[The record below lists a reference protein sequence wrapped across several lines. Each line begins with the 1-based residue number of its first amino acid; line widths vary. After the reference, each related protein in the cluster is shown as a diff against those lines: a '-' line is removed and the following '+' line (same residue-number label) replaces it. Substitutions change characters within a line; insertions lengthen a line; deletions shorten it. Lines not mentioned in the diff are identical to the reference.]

1 MEPIAIVGM
10 ACRYPEANTPTELWH
25 NVLSQRR
32 AFRRIPRE
40 RLRFED
46 YFSSDREAPDRI
58 YAFQAAVIEGYE
70 FDRVRFKISGTAF
83 RSVDIAHWLALDVAS
98 QALSDAGFDEG
109 AGLARETTGVLV
121 GNTLT
126 GEISRA
132 NQIRLRWPYMARVL
146 QTALANE
153 GWDAQ
158 HRTVF
163 LEALEENYKAPFA
176 PITEET
182 LAGGLSNT
190 IAGRICNYF
199 DLKGAGY
206 TVDGACS
213 SSLLAVAHACSA
225 LGLGELDVALAGGVD
240 VSLDPFELVGF
251 AKVGALA
258 EDEMRVFDSRSA
270 GFIPGEG
277 CGFVVLMRH
286 SDAVSQNRHIYALIR
301 GWGLSSDGNGGIT
314 RPEVAGQLLALQRAY
329 RKAAIGIDTV
339 EYFEGHGTG
348 TTVGDATE
356 LRSLSV
362 ARREAGATA
371 PAAIGSV
378 KANIGH
384 SKAAAGLAG
393 LIKAVCALEAQ
404 ILPPTT
410 GSSAIHPEL
419 AGETPALR
427 TLRTAEPWPA
437 GGQLRAGVSAM
448 GFGGINVH
456 VALEGVA
463 AERLDD
469 QGQRTRN
476 IAASVQDCELFLFSG
491 PDSESLRRQVQAVAT
506 VAPRLSLGELGDL
519 AVHLAEH
526 LEPDEA
532 RAAVIASNPTELVR
546 VLEKLNGLL
555 TATVPEVFEGSLAVR
570 ADRRLD
576 VPKIGFAYPGQ
587 GAPFSL
593 DGGLFLRRFT
603 QAQELYEQGAIPA
616 TGDQCST
623 AVAQPGIVGW
633 SVAALRILRTMGI
646 EAEVAVGH
654 SLGELVALHWAGAFD
669 EQTLFRIARSRGQLM
684 ATLAR
689 PNGAMASLDA
699 PGPEVASLLEGSDV
713 VISAIN
719 GPETT
724 VISGS
729 KHAVAGILKSART
742 HGIRSVILPVACAF
756 HSPLMEPVTPAL
768 REVLHGEAFRPMV
781 RPVAS
786 TVTGG
791 ILDPLSN
798 VEELLCEQ
806 VTQAVRFTDAF
817 RAASQR
823 GVTLWIEVGPG
834 QVLSRMLTE
843 SGAPR
848 VVSVDAGGPSLRPL
862 LEAIGAL
869 FVHGAPI
876 DLRPLFE
883 TRFVRPIDLDR
894 QPKFIANP
902 CEQAPAP
909 LEPQPGSSPSRVP
922 AEDSKEQTSLPQAE
936 TPLEVVRR
944 LVAQRAE
951 LPATS
956 VHDDHRLLSDLH
968 LNSIAVGQIMVQAA
982 KAMATDP
989 PVDVM
994 DYADASVTEIANA
1007 VGALKG
1013 ARGSPEVAEFPAGLD
1028 SWLRAFTVN
1037 LEESPFPQHE
1047 KQIVGPSK
1055 VLASP
1060 GHPLARTLSLELA
1073 KSTASGLFICLPP
1086 EPDNSVPGLLIEG
1099 AQAVLQST
1107 TGPRLVIVQSCA
1119 VGASFARSLHLEAPH
1134 VTICVVRVPFGHPQA
1149 CEWVLKEAHASQG
1162 YHEVCYEQDGRRLQP
1177 YLCAASL
1184 DDLCPAPP
1192 SPEHRDANLTRDDV
1206 LLVTGGGKGIAAECA
1221 LTLAE
1226 ATGVRLLL
1234 LGRSKPASDSELRV
1248 NLERLEAAGADFH
1261 YCSADVSNPESLRQA
1276 IKQGESALG
1285 RITAVLHAAGANT
1298 PQPIRTLDLDAC
1310 QRTLAP
1316 KVTGLQILLSILDA
1330 NHLRL
1335 LITFG
1340 SIIARTGFQGE
1351 ADYAL
1356 ANEWMTYLTEQWQ
1369 TEHPQCRC
1377 LAIEWSAWSG
1387 VGMGGKIANLRRLQN
1402 QGISMIPPESGTK
1415 FLLHLLRSQ
1424 LPGVALVASSR
1435 FGQPPT
1441 VELKPQTLPHLRFL
1455 EQTRVFYPQVEIV
1468 SDAHLSAETDPY
1480 LKDHELHQE
1489 QILPAVMGLE
1499 QMAQAAMA
1507 VAGAQTHPVF
1517 ERVEFTRPIIVG
1529 GDGATVVRA
1538 VALAE
1543 SRGRV
1548 QVALRTSDTGFS
1560 VDHFRA
1566 VCSFEDHQRATLFHD
1581 RHTGATHLPLDP
1593 IRDLYG
1599 QILFQGP
1606 RFQCLSHYTELT
1618 ASRCVAEIAPRQTDT
1633 WFARYLP
1640 GTFTLGDPGVRDA
1653 AIHAIQAC
1661 IPHRRILPVAVDRIA
1676 VHSTEAPPPYTLR
1689 AVERVRDKDR
1699 FVYDLELRSADLTL
1713 RETWEGL
1720 HLRSVEPLP
1729 HPAAWPE
1736 PLFGPYVERCLH
1748 ARWPEC
1754 GIRAVFNRSSAVNGD
1769 HAIRLVTG
1777 NNVSPLRRSDG
1788 KPELPGIAV
1797 SSSHCDGA
1805 TLAVAGSAALG
1816 CDAEIV
1822 ENRPP
1827 SVWRNLLG
1835 AHHFSL
1841 VSVLAAEGAEDQ
1853 DAAASRVWSALE
1865 SLKKAGAP
1873 RDAPLLFTSVEKDG
1887 WLQLTA
1893 GPWAVATVV
1902 AQLRS
1907 ARHRTA
1913 LSVAFLTQRGASRP
1927 VESYSDSAQ
1936 SALQR

>member
-32 AFRRIPRE
+32 AFRRIPPE

-46 YFSSDREAPDRI
+46 YFSSDRSAPDRT

-70 FDRVRFKISGTAF
+70 FDRVRFKISGTAY

-109 AGLARETTGVLV
+109 SGLPSETTGVMI

-158 HRTVF
+158 HRRTF

-199 DLKGAGY
+199 DLKGSGY
-206 TVDGACS
+206 TVDGACA

-225 LGLGELDVALAGGVD
+225 LSLGELDVALAGGVD

-258 EDEMRVFDSRSA
+258 ENEMRVFDSRSA

-286 SDAVSQNRHIYALIR
+286 SDAIARSRHIYALIR
-301 GWGLSSDGNGGIT
+301 GWGLSSDGSGGIT

-362 ARREAGATA
+362 ARREAGATL

-384 SKAAAGLAG
+384 TKAAAGLAG

-410 GSSAIHPEL
+410 GSSAVHPEL
-419 AGETPALR
+419 VSETPALR
-427 TLRTAEPWPA
+427 TLRAAEPWPA
-437 GGQLRAGVSAM
+437 GGELRAGVSAM

-463 AERLDD
+463 GERLDD
-469 QGQRTRN
+469 LGQRTRN
-476 IAASVQDCELFLFSG
+476 IAASIQDCELFLFSG
-491 PDSESLRRQVQAVAT
+491 PDRESLRRQVQAVAAI
-506 VAPRLSLGELGDL
+506 APRLSLGELGDL
-519 AVHLAEH
+519 AVHLAGH

-532 RAAVIASNPTELVR
+532 RAAVVASSPTELAVS
-546 VLEKLNGLL
+546 LEKLNGLL
-555 TATVPEVFEGSLAVR
+555 DGASSEILEGNVALSMNAR
-570 ADRRLD
+570 ADLR
-576 VPKIGFAYPGQ
+576 KIGFAFPGQ

-593 DGGLFLRRFT
+593 DGGLFRRRFPQT
-603 QAQELYEQGAIPA
+603 QELYEQGAIPA
-616 TGDQCST
+616 TGDQSST
-623 AVAQPGIVGW
+623 AVAQPAIVGW

-646 EAEVAVGH
+646 EAEIAIGH

-669 EQTLFRIARSRGQLM
+669 EQTLFRIARSRGHLM

-699 PGPEVASLLEGSDV
+699 PGSEVASLLENSDV

-719 GPETT
+719 GPATT
-724 VISGS
+724 VISGT
-729 KHAVAGILKSART
+729 KTGVAEILEAARIR
-742 HGIRSVILPVACAF
+742 GIRSIVLPVACAF
-756 HSPLMEPVTPAL
+756 HSPLMEPVMPAL
-768 REVLHGEAFRPMV
+768 REVLQRESFRPML

-791 ILDPLSN
+791 ILEPLSSM
-798 VEELLCEQ
+798 EELLCNQ
-806 VTQAVRFTDAF
+806 VTQAVRFSDAF

-823 GVTLWIEVGPG
+823 GVTLWIEIGPG
-834 QVLSRMLTE
+834 EILSRMLTE
-843 SGAPR
+843 IGAPR

-862 LEAIGAL
+862 LQTIGAL
-869 FVHGAPI
+869 FIHGVAI
-876 DLRPLFE
+876 DLHPLFA
-883 TRFVRPIDLDR
+883 TRFVRPIDPDR
-894 QPKFIANP
+894 YPKFIANP

-909 LEPQPGSSPSRVP
+909 LEPHLGSSASRVP
-922 AEDSKEQTSLPQAE
+922 DDDASEPTPSLPAE

-944 LVAQRAE
+944 LVAERAE

-968 LNSIAVGQIMVQAA
+968 LNSITVGQIVVQAA
-982 KAMATDP
+982 KTMATPP
-989 PVDVM
+989 PVEVM
-994 DYADASVTEIANA
+994 DYADASVSEIANA
-1007 VGALKG
+1007 LGTLRGAK
-1013 ARGSPEVAEFPAGLD
+1013 GSPEAAEFPAGLD
-1028 SWLRAFTVN
+1028 SWLRAFTVE
-1037 LEESPFPQHE
+1037 LLESPFPHYE
-1047 KQIVGPSK
+1047 NQIAGPGK

-1060 GHPLARTLSLELA
+1060 GHPLAETLSREVA
-1073 KSTASGLFICLPP
+1073 KSGIGGVFLCLPP
-1086 EPDNSVPGLLIEG
+1086 KPDNSSPRLLIEG
-1099 AQAVLQST
+1099 AQAVLRDAAS
-1107 TGPRLVIVQSCA
+1107 RLVIVQSCP
-1119 VGASFARSLHLEAPH
+1119 VGASFARSLYLEAPH
-1134 VTICVVRVPFGHPQA
+1134 VTTCVVRVPFGHPQA
-1149 CEWVLKEAHASQG
+1149 CEWILREARAPQG
-1162 YHEVCYEQDGRRLQP
+1162 YHEVFYEEGGRRLQP
-1177 YLCAASL
+1177 YLCAAPL
-1184 DDLCPAPP
+1184 DDLSPA
-1192 SPEHRDANLTRDDV
+1192 SPEPGRSDADLTRDDV

-1221 LTLAE
+1221 LTLAK

-1234 LGRSKPASDSELRV
+1234 LGRSKPGSDSELRV

-1261 YCSADVSNPESLRQA
+1261 YCSADVSNPDSLQRA

-1285 RITAVLHAAGANT
+1285 PITAVLHAAGANT

-1316 KVTGLQILLSILDA
+1316 KVTGLQTLLSILDA
-1330 NHLRL
+1330 NCLRL

-1369 TEHPQCRC
+1369 KEHPQCRC
-1377 LAIEWSAWSG
+1377 LAVEWSAWSG
-1387 VGMGGKIANLRRLQN
+1387 VGMGAKIANLTTLRN

-1415 FLLHLLRSQ
+1415 FLLRLLRSQ
-1424 LPGVALVASSR
+1424 LPGVAVVASSR
-1435 FGQPPT
+1435 FGRSSTLQ
-1441 VELKPQTLPHLRFL
+1441 LKPQTLPHLRFL

-1468 SDAHLSAETDPY
+1468 SGAHLSAETDPY
-1480 LKDHELHQE
+1480 LKDHELHQQ
-1489 QILPAVMGLE
+1489 QIFPAVMGLE

-1507 VAGAQTHPVF
+1507 VAGAQSPPVF

-1529 GDGATVVRA
+1529 SDGATVVRA

-1548 QVALRTSDTGFS
+1548 QVALRNGDTGFS

-1566 VCSFEDHQRATLFHD
+1566 VCSFEDHRPASLFDDH
-1581 RHTGATHLPLDP
+1581 RIGSPLPLDP

-1599 QILFQGP
+1599 KSLFQGP

-1618 ASRCVAEIAPRQTDT
+1618 ASSCVAEIVPSQVDP

-1640 GTFTLGDPGVRDA
+1640 GTFILGHPGVRDA

-1661 IPHRRILPVAVDRIA
+1661 IPHRRVLPVGVDRIA

-1699 FVYDLELRSADLTL
+1699 FVYDLELRSADQTL

-1729 HPAAWPE
+1729 LPDAWPE

-1754 GIRAVFNRSSAVNGD
+1754 GVRSVFYRSSADNGN
-1769 HAIRLVTG
+1769 HAIHLLTG
-1777 NNVSPLRRSDG
+1777 SNASPLRRSDG
-1788 KPELPGIAV
+1788 KPELRGIAV

-1805 TLAVAGSAALG
+1805 TLAVSGPTGLG

-1822 ENRPP
+1822 ENRPVP
-1827 SVWRNLLG
+1827 VWRSLLG
-1835 AHHFSL
+1835 AQHFSL
-1841 VSVLAAEGAEDQ
+1841 VGVLAAEGAEDQ

-1873 RDAPLLFTSVEKDG
+1873 RDTPLLFTSVEKNG

-1893 GPWAVATVV
+1893 GPWTVTTLV

-1907 ARHRTA
+1907 SRRRTA
-1913 LSVAFLTQRGASRP
+1913 LAVAFLTQRGARRLL
-1927 VESYSDSAQ
+1927 ESYSDSAEN
-1936 SALQR
+1936 ALQR

>member
-1 MEPIAIVGM
+1 MEPIAIIGM
-10 ACRYPEANTPTELWH
+10 ACRYPEASTPTQLWH

-32 AFRRIPRE
+32 AFRRIPSE
-40 RLRFED
+40 RLRSED
-46 YFSSDREAPDRI
+46 YFSSDRGAPDRS

-83 RSVDIAHWLALDVAS
+83 RSVDIAHWLALDIAS
-98 QALSDAGFDEG
+98 QALSDAGFQEG
-109 AGLARETTGVLV
+109 AGLPCETTGVLI

-132 NQIRLRWPYMARVL
+132 NQMRLRWPYVARVL

-158 HRTVF
+158 HRRTF
-163 LEALEENYKAPFA
+163 LETLEESYKAPFA

-199 DLKGAGY
+199 DLKGSGY

-225 LGLGELDVALAGGVD
+225 LSLGELDVALAGGVD
-240 VSLDPFELVGF
+240 ISLDPFELVGF

-258 EDEMRVFDSRSA
+258 ENEMRVFDARSA

-286 SDAVSQNRHIYALIR
+286 SDAIARNSHIYALIR

-329 RKAAIGIDTV
+329 CKAAIGIDTV

-356 LRSLSV
+356 LRSLSI
-362 ARREAGATA
+362 ARCEAGATV
-371 PAAIGSV
+371 PAVIGSV

-384 SKAAAGLAG
+384 TKAAAGLAG

-410 GSSAIHPEL
+410 GSTAIHPEL

-427 TLRTAEPWPA
+427 TLSTAEPWPA
-437 GGQLRAGVSAM
+437 DRDLRAGVSAM

-463 AERLDD
+463 AERLHDL
-469 QGQRTRN
+469 GQRNRT

-491 PDSESLRRQVQAVAT
+491 PDRDSLRRQVQAVAA
-506 VAPRLSLGELGDL
+506 VAPHLSLGELGDL
-519 AVHLAEH
+519 AVHLAEC

-532 RAAVIASNPTELVR
+532 RAAVTASSPTELVST
-546 VLEKLNGLL
+546 LEKLNIHL
-555 TATVPEVFEGSLAVR
+555 TDAASDVFEGNIAFR
-570 ADRRLD
+570 ADRSLGVRR
-576 VPKIGFAYPGQ
+576 IGFAFPGQ
-587 GAPFSL
+587 GTPFSL
-593 DGGLFLRRFT
+593 DGGLFRRRFT
-603 QAQELYEQGAIPA
+603 EAQELYEQGAIPA
-616 TGDQCST
+616 TGDQHST

-633 SVAALRILRTMGI
+633 SVAALRILHAMGV

-669 EQTLFRIARSRGQLM
+669 EQTLFRIARSRGHLM
-684 ATLAR
+684 AELAW
-689 PNGAMASLDA
+689 PNGGMASLDA
-699 PGPEVASLLEGSDV
+699 PSPEVSSLLQGSDV

-719 GPETT
+719 GPAAT

-729 KHAVAGILKSART
+729 KTAVAGILESART
-742 HGIRSVILPVACAF
+742 LGIRSLLLPVACAF

-768 REVLHGEAFRPMV
+768 RDVLRGETFRALD
-781 RPVAS
+781 RAVAS

-791 ILDPLSN
+791 ILEPLVN
-798 VEELLCEQ
+798 VEQLLCEQ
-806 VTQAVRFTDAF
+806 VTGAVRFTDAF
-817 RAASQR
+817 RAANQR
-823 GVTLWIEVGPG
+823 GVTLWVEVGPG
-834 QVLSRMLTE
+834 QVLSKMLPE
-843 SGAPR
+843 LGAPH

-862 LEAIGAL
+862 LEAMGVL
-869 FVHGAPI
+869 FVHGAAV
-876 DLRPLFE
+876 DLRRLFE
-883 TRFVRPIDLDR
+883 SRFVRPIDLDR
-894 QPKFIANP
+894 PLKFIANP

-909 LEPQPGSSPSRVP
+909 LEPQPNSSPSRIP
-922 AEDSKEQTSLPQAE
+922 AEDSNEQIPSLPTE
-936 TPLEVVRR
+936 RPLEIVRL

-968 LNSIAVGQIMVQAA
+968 LNSIAVGQIVVQAA
-982 KAMATDP
+982 KAMAATP

-994 DYADASVTEIANA
+994 DYADASVGEIANA
-1007 VGALKG
+1007 LGKLK
-1013 ARGSPEVAEFPAGLD
+1013 AADGSLEPEEFPAGLD
-1028 SWLRAFTVN
+1028 SWLHAFTVD
-1037 LEESPFPQHE
+1037 LVESPFPQHE
-1047 KQIVGPSK
+1047 KQIVGSGK
-1055 VLASP
+1055 VLAPP
-1060 GHPLARTLSLELA
+1060 GHPLTETLGVA
-1073 KSTASGLFICLPP
+1073 VANSTASGVFICLPP
-1086 EPDNSVPGLLIEG
+1086 EPDDSLPGLLLEG
-1099 AQAVLQST
+1099 AQAVLRGET
-1107 TGPRLVIVQSCA
+1107 APCLVIVQSCA
-1119 VGASFARSLHLEAPH
+1119 VGASFARSLYLESPNI
-1134 VTICVVRVPFGHPQA
+1134 TTCVVRVPFDHPQA
-1149 CEWVLKEAHASQG
+1149 CEWVLREAHAPQG
-1162 YHEVCYEQDGRRLQP
+1162 YQEICYERDGRRLQP

-1184 DDLCPAPP
+1184 DDLCPA
-1192 SPEHRDANLTRDDV
+1192 SPGPERGDAALTRDDV
-1206 LLVTGGGKGIAAECA
+1206 LLVTGGGRGIAAECA

-1226 ATGVRLLL
+1226 AMGVRLLL
-1234 LGRSKPASDSELRV
+1234 LGRSKPNDSELTV
-1248 NLERLEAAGADFH
+1248 NLKRLEAAGADFH
-1261 YCSADVSNPESLRQA
+1261 YASADVSNPKSLRRA
-1276 IKQGESALG
+1276 IEHGEAAMG
-1285 RITAVLHAAGANT
+1285 PITAVLHAAGTNT

-1310 QRTLAP
+1310 RRTLAP
-1316 KVTGLQILLSILDA
+1316 KVTGLQTLLSILDP
-1330 NHLRL
+1330 NQLRL

-1356 ANEWMTYLTEQWQ
+1356 ANEWMTYLIEQWQ

-1387 VGMGGKIANLRRLQN
+1387 VGMGAKIANLTTLRN

-1415 FLLHLLRSQ
+1415 FLLRLLRSQ
-1424 LPGVALVASSR
+1424 LPRVAVVASSR
-1435 FGQPPT
+1435 FGRPPT
-1441 VELKPQTLPHLRFL
+1441 LQLKPQIVPHLRFL
-1455 EQTRVFYPQVEIV
+1455 EKTRVFCPQLEMV

-1489 QILPAVMGLE
+1489 QVLPAVMGLE
-1499 QMAQAAMA
+1499 QMVQAAMA
-1507 VAGAQTHPVF
+1507 VTGGQTHPVF
-1517 ERVEFTRPIIVG
+1517 ERVEFARPIIVG
-1529 GDGATVVRA
+1529 RDGATVVRA

-1548 QVALRTSDTGFS
+1548 QVALRTSDTGFA

-1566 VCSFEDHQRATLFHD
+1566 VCSFEDHQPATLFHD
-1581 RHTGATHLPLDP
+1581 HHTGAPHLPLDP

-1618 ASRCVAEIAPRQTDT
+1618 ASSCVAEIAPRQTDT

-1640 GTFTLGDPGVRDA
+1640 GTFTLGHPGVRDA
-1653 AIHAIQAC
+1653 AIHAIQSC
-1661 IPHRRILPVAVDRIA
+1661 IPHRRVLPVAVHRIA
-1676 VHSTEAPPPYTLR
+1676 IHSVEAPPPYTLR
-1689 AVERVRDKDR
+1689 AVERVRDEDR
-1699 FVYDLELRSADLTL
+1699 FVYDLELRSADQTL
-1713 RETWEGL
+1713 CETWEGL

-1729 HPAAWPE
+1729 CPAAWPE

-1748 ARWPEC
+1748 ARWPDC
-1754 GIRAVFNRSSAVNGD
+1754 GIRAVFNRSSTVNSD
-1769 HAIRLVTG
+1769 HAIRLITR
-1777 NNVSPLRRSDG
+1777 NNSSPLRRRDG
-1788 KPELPGIAV
+1788 KPELSGIAV
-1797 SSSHCDGA
+1797 SSAHCDGA
-1805 TLAVAGSAALG
+1805 TLAVAGPAALG

-1822 ENRPP
+1822 ENKPA

-1835 AHHFSL
+1835 TPRFSL
-1841 VSVLAAEGAEDQ
+1841 ASVLAVEGAEDQ

-1873 RDAPLLFTSVEKDG
+1873 RDIPLLFSSVAKNG
-1887 WLQLTA
+1887 WLHLSA
-1893 GPWAVATVV
+1893 GPWAVATLV
-1902 AQLRS
+1902 ARLKS
-1907 ARHRTA
+1907 SRHRTA
-1913 LSVAFLTQRGASRP
+1913 LSVAFITPRTARSP
-1927 VESYSDSAQ
+1927 FESYSDPAQ
-1936 SALQR
+1936 SAFQT